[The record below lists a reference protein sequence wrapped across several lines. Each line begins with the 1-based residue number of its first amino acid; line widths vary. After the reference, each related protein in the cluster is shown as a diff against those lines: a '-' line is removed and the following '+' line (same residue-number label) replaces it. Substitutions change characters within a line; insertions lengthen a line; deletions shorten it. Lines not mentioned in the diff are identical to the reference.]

1 MEPIKPCNTYHG
13 KNAGTEMLRM
23 PDGKSA
29 FKVYFVDIVGRKQPE
44 RFVWS
49 LSGRSQ
55 KDFLAGL
62 TRLGIEGVGFVIAFP
77 HITKV
82 FRFAPSAETIM
93 HVRAFWTPSFEEVD
107 LRREE
112 GYLEFACY
120 AEAVIAAEEYRLWAE
135 ADSVEAYLT
144 RWADWSDATVTDH
157 AKLARHF
164 AEG

>member
-1 MEPIKPCNTYHG
+1 MEPITPCNSYAARPSG
-13 KNAGTEMLRM
+13 RELYRCG
-23 PDGKSA
+23 PSC
-29 FKVYFVDIVGRKQPE
+29 FKVYYVDIYGRQQPE
-44 RFVWS
+44 RFEWD
-49 LSGRSQ
+49 LCGRPRTSV
-55 KDFLAGL
+55 LE
-62 TRLGIEGVGFVIAFP
+62 RLEAAAIEGVGVVVAFP